1 MKNLDRSICLLMKE
15 ARRGLGISQSEL
27 AAEVGCKQSALSMFE
42 QGDPTKLNDEVVEKL
57 SRRLNVD
64 LAPREKE
71 NPAAILQG
79 GGAAGGEFGVGRDR
93 VARISA
99 FCPNPAC
106 PGNEEYFV
114 EGRRFLRPV
123 PEKCDPAGGRFCA
136 LCGEILERKCPNCG
150 ALLHPGAVCTFCGER
165 YIAVE

>member
-1 MKNLDRSICLLMKE
+1 MKE

-57 SRRLNVD
+57 ARRLNVD
-64 LAPREKE
+64 LSPKDKGLGSGVWGLGMGNEPR
-71 NPAAILQG
+71 NPNP
-79 GGAAGGEFGVGRDR
+79 DT
-93 VARISA
+93 RISA

-114 EGRRFLRPV
+114 DGRRFLRPV
-123 PEKCDPAGGRFCA
+123 PEKCDPAGGKFCA

-150 ALLHPGAVCTFCGER
+150 AFLHPGAVCTFCGER
-165 YIAVE
+165 YIAV